1 MVRNTHDET
10 LVRCTHID
18 TITVVEPTSALDP
31 ESIKLVENTLRS
43 KTCIWI
49 SHDPGQQERVATNT
63 LTLTRSHAPT
73 PADSVKSQ
81 DRGSNSSST
90 TVQMS

>member
-1 MVRNTHDET
+1 M
-10 LVRCTHID
+10 I
-18 TITVVEPTSALDP
+18 EPTSALDP
-31 ESIKLVENTLRS
+31 ESIKLVENTLKS

-49 SHDPGQQERVATNT
+49 SHDPGQQERVGTHS

-81 DRGSNSSST
+81 DRDSSSTST
-90 TVQMS
+90 TVQM